1 MLGLRMQEEKDFENF
16 FTIVQNTAKKQ
27 ENVFFCDDC
36 LGDEFTLGNLEGD
49 CMTGWLIPLDEAER
63 FEKVY
68 LANKINSKIWDNKY
82 VLARWHINNGI
93 VSITFE

>member
-1 MLGLRMQEEKDFENF
+1 MQGLRMQEDKGFENF

-27 ENVFFCDDC
+27 DNVFFCDDC

-63 FEKVY
+63 FEKIY
-68 LANKINSKIWDNKY
+68 GK
-82 VLARWHINNGI
+82 RWLWRVPDIMSVCLQNFLYSRKPE
-93 VSITFE
+93 V